1 MWMFLKKKKLLK
13 YNIISIKDFYHVS
26 LKDRVKINNSIEKNL
41 LICHS
46 YGYDFSE
53 YYNFPLDDD
62 YTLFFSNLYEKYKK
76 LCYQIFDNF
85 HVSSQ
90 NKSRCLCYRSN
101 KDWSGINWHN
111 HLATSTINGV
121 YYYQVEGDGITF
133 THKGKEFHYVP
144 QQGELLIF
152 PNDLFHKPDI
162 ATSDNW
168 RYSINMELMTQESAS
183 TLFKK
188 YGFS

>member
-13 YNIISIKDFYHVS
+13 YNIISIKDFYNVS
-26 LKDRVKINNSIEKNL
+26 LKDRVKINKSIEENF
-41 LICHS
+41 LICRET
-46 YGYDFSE
+46 GYDFSG
-53 YYNFPLDDD
+53 YFNFPIVKDD
-62 YTLFFSNLYEKYKK
+62 TLFFSKLYKNFKK
-76 LCYQIFDNF
+76 ISHRFFGNF
-85 HVSSQ
+85 HLSPE
-90 NKSRCLCYRSN
+90 NLTRCSCYRSN
-101 KDWSGINWHN
+101 IKESICEWHN

-152 PNDLFHKPDI
+152 PNDLYHKPDI